1 MELRALLLLL
11 LCFPGL
17 QAQAPPAEE
26 RRREGGTLYV
36 QCPYTDKTYNYQ
48 WKYWCRWKD
57 NRCYQQWTS
66 AQYQSQT
73 TDRITVKDDPT
84 AKTVSVTMTDLKA
97 EDSGTYLC
105 ASTSSFIPLKG
116 ISLNVFKEVLQWE
129 LDTLWVQC
137 PRSIWGYSTTWCR
150 REGQTECRVMASIES
165 RSTRSNS
172 RAPHDRTSMVYNDR
186 LDTFTVTMRKL
197 QAQDT
202 GTYWCALNS
211 GHTRVIEVVLS
222 VFKRTQ
228 QYTAKESGNVSV
240 QCQYKNTDYK
250 AVSKAWCKEEAG
262 TSCDIL
268 VTTSSGPSG
277 NQGTSQDGRVRIQDD
292 TQQGIVTITMEQLQ
306 AQDSGVYWCALHE
319 TSALSRM
326 EEVTLKVSKA
336 LSDTEGTS
344 QATPLDNSP
353 APSSNVNTL
362 ILLSVVLSILLI
374 LALITSVVLCV
385 RLHRLLERT
394 GNQGAE
400 DTCDNSEGTA
410 QLGSTERRESSKDD
424 SKGLNHNNLDLQ
436 SRPSLEA
443 PLYCNIEPS
452 QAHRKPQGENVEY
465 AVIAFNQ
472 FPRNDAG

>member
-17 QAQAPPAEE
+17 QAQAPPAKET
-26 RRREGGTLYV
+26 RREGDTLYV
-36 QCPYTDKTYNYQ
+36 RCPYTDKTSGNQ
-48 WKYWCRWKD
+48 WKHWYRLTND
-57 NRCYQQWTS
+57 QSYELRAST
-66 AQYQSQT
+66 QYSSQT
-73 TDRITVKDDPT
+73 TDRITIKDYPT
-84 AKTVSVTMTDLKA
+84 DKIVSVTMTDLKA
-97 EDSGTYLC
+97 EDSGTYACL
-105 ASTSSFIPLKG
+105 SSSSSSPLKR

-137 PRSIWGYSTTWCR
+137 PRSIWGYSMTWCR
-150 REGQTECRVMASIES
+150 REGQTECRVMASTDS
-165 RSTRSNS
+165 RSTRSKS
-172 RAPHDRTSMVYNDR
+172 KAPHDRTSLMYDHLNT
-186 LDTFTVTMRKL
+186 LTVTMRRL

-202 GTYWCALNS
+202 GTYWCALS
-211 GHTRVIEVVLS
+211 SDRTRVMEVVLS

-228 QYTAKESGNVSV
+228 QYTAKESGNISV
-240 QCQYKNTDYK
+240 QCQYKTTDYG

-262 TSCDIL
+262 TSCEIL

-277 NQGTSQDGRVRIQDD
+277 NQRTSQDGRVRIQDN

-319 TSALSRM
+319 SSGLSRM
-326 EEVTLKVSKA
+326 EEVTLEVSEA

-344 QATPLDNSP
+344 QATPLGNSP
-353 APSSNVNTL
+353 APSSNVNTF

-374 LALITSVVLCV
+374 LALITLVALCV
-385 RLHRLLERT
+385 RLQKLLERT
-394 GNQGAE
+394 GNRGAE
-400 DTCDNSEGTA
+400 DTYDNSEGTA
-410 QLGSTERRESSKDD
+410 RLGSTERRESSKDD
-424 SKGLNHNNLDLQ
+424 SKGLKRNNLDLQ
-436 SRPSLEA
+436 SQPSLEG